1 MPKPRK
7 RKEVHPMKEVGPI
20 LAKLRKEKG
29 LGQKELSALLN
40 LSVGTISNYENSVHA
55 PDLNTLCR
63 LADYFEV
70 TTDYLLGRTDYRCPP
85 EALKDYVVSD
95 YTVCKVVNTILSFD
109 SEKRNSVLMYLDY
122 MKDSHN
128 RAGGGN

>member
-1 MPKPRK
+1 MR
-7 RKEVHPMKEVGPI
+7 EVGPI

-55 PDLNTLCR
+55 PDLSTLCK

-70 TTDYLLGRTDYRCPP
+70 TTDYLLGRTGYRCPP
-85 EALKDYVVSD
+85 EVLQDYVVCD
-95 YTVCKVVNTILSFD
+95 YAVCKVINTILSFD
-109 SEKRNSVLMYLDY
+109 SEKRSSVLLYLDY
-122 MKDSHN
+122 LKDSQN
-128 RAGGGN
+128 TK

>member
-1 MPKPRK
+1 
-7 RKEVHPMKEVGPI
+7 MKEVGPI

-70 TTDYLLGRTDYRCPP
+70 TTDYLLGRTDYRCPL

-128 RAGGGN
+128 RAGGGH

>member
-55 PDLNTLCR
+55 PDLNLN
-63 LADYFEV
+63 
-70 TTDYLLGRTDYRCPP
+70 P
-85 EALKDYVVSD
+85 
-95 YTVCKVVNTILSFD
+95 
-109 SEKRNSVLMYLDY
+109 
-122 MKDSHN
+122 
-128 RAGGGN
+128 